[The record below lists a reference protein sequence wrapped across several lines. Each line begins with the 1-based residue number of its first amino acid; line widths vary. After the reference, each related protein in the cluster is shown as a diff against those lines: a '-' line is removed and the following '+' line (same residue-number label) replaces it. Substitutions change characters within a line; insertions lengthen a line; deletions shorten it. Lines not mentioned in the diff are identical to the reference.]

1 MVMRQQAQ
9 RKDLEAQENRRSGLQ
24 QETESKIT
32 SFRSL
37 MRKLSYFNPA
47 TAELLRG
54 NSKVA
59 LIRQQTTLKI
69 KVKEAHDLIELIQC
83 LKIDAELNHKLLGE
97 EEKEQETERQA
108 KIRQEVEARDS
119 KLIKRLWR
127 MQLNLHTVFKG
138 ACRTQS

>member
-1 MVMRQQAQ
+1 M
-9 RKDLEAQENRRSGLQ
+9 
-24 QETESKIT
+24 
-32 SFRSL
+32 
-37 MRKLSYFNPA
+37 
-47 TAELLRG
+47 RG

-69 KVKEAHDLIELIQC
+69 KVNEAHDLIELIQC
-83 LKIDAELNHKLLGE
+83 LKIDAELNRKLLGE

-127 MQLNLHTVFKG
+127 MQLNLHI
-138 ACRTQS
+138 